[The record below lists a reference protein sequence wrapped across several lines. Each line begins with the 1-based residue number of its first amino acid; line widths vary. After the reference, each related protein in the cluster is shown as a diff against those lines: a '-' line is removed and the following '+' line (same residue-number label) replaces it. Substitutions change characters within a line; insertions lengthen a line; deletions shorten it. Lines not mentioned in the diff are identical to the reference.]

1 MNSLLLDDY
10 INTIKAVLWKSA
22 KWFIYYL
29 GLYQAH
35 AYFPITL
42 IEQIGTHYPPTA
54 KMILIIVQLSSTPIL
69 NISFLIHKFFPIF
82 TRFPI
87 WSTEEMGMGSTS
99 QEYEALFSVSSQ

>member
-54 KMILIIVQLSSTPIL
+54 KMILIIVQLSSTP
-69 NISFLIHKFFPIF
+69 NFKYFFPDPEFFSYFYKISYLEHGGDGNGF
-82 TRFPI
+82 NFPR
-87 WSTEEMGMGSTS
+87 
-99 QEYEALFSVSSQ
+99 V